1 MADSNNKKSNKLQ
14 TVNEEREITGRQK
27 VVRGSNIPVLTSHA
41 GQNPRSKSG
50 YEREARVIK
59 KIETAD
65 EKSATYLKHEK
76 ALEEGKIHICQIPF
90 KYRDAWAYARAMEY
104 IKTRK
109 EIEKKIEKEV
119 VRIQLLNDITESKRK
134 GDVERETD
142 LMAAYET
149 YFICG
154 DDGYPF
160 STLKSKQYW
169 WRKGKGVKED

>member
-1 MADSNNKKSNKLQ
+1 MADSNNKKANKLQ
-14 TVNEEREITGRQK
+14 TV
-27 VVRGSNIPVLTSHA
+27 
-41 GQNPRSKSG
+41 
-50 YEREARVIK
+50 K
-59 KIETAD
+59 KIETAE
-65 EKSATYLKHEK
+65 EKSATYPKHEK

-90 KYRDAWAYARAMEY
+90 KHRDALAYARAMDY
-104 IKTRK
+104 VKTQK
-109 EIEKKIEKEV
+109 DIEKKIEKEV
-119 VRIQLLNDITESKRK
+119 VRIQLLNDITESKRM
-134 GDVERETD
+134 GDIEREAD